1 MLKFIAVLG
10 IFFMSDIALG
20 LPRQADQSLE
30 YIAAR
35 KAIAKVE
42 SAENPCARNPTTSA
56 SGKYQFMKMWNTF
69 FLKNVGKTWTSAVPS
84 CKASKTVKAKMEALQ
99 DKMFDVYYNIHVAP
113 WIFSIRGRA
122 KGWSDVQL
130 LAVFHRQGRAGAEQ
144 YIRTGHDFANGKWGN
159 GHVSKHIAK
168 VVRYS
173 QSHIL
178 AMR

>member
-10 IFFMSDIALG
+10 VFLMSDVAMG
-20 LPRQADQSLE
+20 LPIKADNSSE
-30 YIAAR
+30 YLAAR
-35 KAIAKVE
+35 AAIARVE

-56 SGKYQFMKMWNTF
+56 SGKYQFMKMWNSF
-69 FLKNVGKTWTSAVPS
+69 FLRNVGRTWTSVVPS
-84 CKASKTVKAKMEALQ
+84 CKASKAVKTKMAYLQ
-99 DKMFDVYYNIHVAP
+99 DQMFDVYYNIHVAP
-113 WIFSIRGRA
+113 WIFSIRGKA

-168 VVRYS
+168 VVKYS
-173 QSHIL
+173 KVQNL
-178 AMR
+178 ALR